1 MAHQFLKAP
10 PETFAQICTL
20 SVSMPFDMAQVETMK
35 SMTLSLRPLGT
46 W

>member
-1 MAHQFLKAP
+1 MSQHSALSRIGHG
-10 PETFAQICTL
+10 TL
-20 SVSMPFDMAQVETMK
+20 SVSMPLDMAQVETTK